1 MVEHVSL
8 IGTMSITI
16 SEYIFKCLDIVL
28 YTSIKIRKELHTQEV
43 PCNDKEEK
51 KVKKKPKTNTKKQ
64 IGRFLS
70 LELTSASQHPT
81 KQNSHLLCQPTPPTE
96 QPISSWSEK
105 LETYLSWE
113 YTQYLNVA
121 CDYTNYIKKADAL

>member
-28 YTSIKIRKELHTQEV
+28 YTSIKMRKLQTQEV
-43 PCNDKEEK
+43 PCKKEK
-51 KVKKKPKTNTKKQ
+51 KVKKKTKKTNRAILKL
-64 IGRFLS
+64 GAHLS
-70 LELTSASQHPT
+70 FPHPT
-81 KQNSHLLCQPTPPTE
+81 KQTSYLLCQPTSPTE